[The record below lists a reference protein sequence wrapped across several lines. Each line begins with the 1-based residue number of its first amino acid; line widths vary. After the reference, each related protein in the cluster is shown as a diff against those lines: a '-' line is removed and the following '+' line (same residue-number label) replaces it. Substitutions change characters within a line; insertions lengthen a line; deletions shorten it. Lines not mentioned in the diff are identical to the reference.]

1 MERLTTSIDR
11 SVEDAIEAADFDWIS
26 RTYWNQNEV
35 VFLEHFL
42 PFSMVMQFLSDVNRV
57 RDHINRNYIPWR
69 KKGGAVSFHA
79 LLRQAPAII
88 SLYRSP
94 AFLDFLSR
102 LVKAPLMLCP
112 EDDLHS
118 CALYVYNEPGDHIG
132 WHYDTSYYK
141 GPRYTILVGLIERS
155 EQCRLVAQ
163 LYQDDP
169 GCEIQELRISMEP
182 GSMVIFNGDKLWHAV
197 TPLEEGAERIMLALE
212 YVTNQN
218 MGFFQR
224 ALSNLKDTLAY
235 FGPTALVRRPPL
247 GEHSLRR
254 SRV

>member
-1 MERLTTSIDR
+1 MESLTA
-11 SVEDAIEAADFDWIS
+11 SVDDGVKSVIEAADFDWIS

-35 VFLEHFL
+35 VFLDRFL
-42 PFSMVMQFLSDVNRV
+42 PVSVVEPFLSDVDRV
-57 RDHINRNYIPWR
+57 RDQINRSYLPR
-69 KKGGAVSFHA
+69 HKKGGAVSFHA
-79 LLRQAPAII
+79 LLRSAPAIV

-94 AFLDFLSR
+94 ALLDFLSR

-112 EDDLHS
+112 EEDLHS

-169 GCEIQELRISMEP
+169 KHEIQELRISMDP

-212 YVTNQN
+212 FVTNQE
-218 MGFFQR
+218 MGFFKGT
-224 ALSNLKDTLAY
+224 LSNLKDAFAY
-235 FGPTALVRRPPL
+235 FGPTSLVRRHP
-247 GEHSLRR
+247 
-254 SRV
+254 

>member
-1 MERLTTSIDR
+1 MKSLTPSAEEG
-11 SVEDAIEAADFDWIS
+11 VKDAIEAADFEWIS
-26 RTYWNQNEV
+26 RTYWNQNEA
-35 VFLEHFL
+35 VFLERFL
-42 PFSMVMQFLSDVNRV
+42 PVSMVEQFLSDVDRV
-57 RDHINRNYIPWR
+57 RDQVNRNYIPGR

-79 LLRQAPAII
+79 LLRKAPAIV

-118 CALYVYNEPGDHIG
+118 CALYVYDEQGDHIG

-141 GPRYTILVGLIERS
+141 GLRYTILVGLIERS

-169 GCEIQELRISMEP
+169 GQEIQELRIAMEP
-182 GSMVIFNGDKLWHAV
+182 GSLVIFNGDKLWHAV

-218 MGFFQR
+218 MGFFRR
-224 ALSNLKDTLAY
+224 AFSNLKDSLAY
-235 FGPTALVRRPPL
+235 FGPTALIRRPPPVRESPH
-247 GEHSLRR
+247 GT
-254 SRV
+254 